1 MLSLRCLIQKD
12 IISFLLPN
20 HSEENISQL
29 IKLKVTVLKQMFKR
43 IKPNG
48 KKDFVS

>member
-1 MLSLRCLIQKD
+1 METVARSHKSELFY
-12 IISFLLPN
+12 IIL
-20 HSEENISQL
+20 SQL
-29 IKLKVTVLKQMFKR
+29 IKLKVTGLKQMFKR